1 MKQLTHKA
9 LSSRSTLCS
18 PVINCSIMQREQL
31 GSRTVYNV
39 LIVQNRQ

>member
-18 PVINCSIMQREQL
+18 PVINCSIMREQL

-39 LIVQNRQ
+39 LIVQNGQ